1 MNPQSKEPQGEA
13 TPTPYDYRVKVIVI
27 GDAAVG
33 KTSIAVRFTKGFFS
47 PSYIATLGVNFFV
60 QNVTVDDKVLRCQLW
75 DTAGQERFGPV
86 LEKYYVGAKGAV
98 VVFDKTIPQTLANVR
113 GWLERVKSIC
123 GIIPI
128 ILVGNKAD
136 LKEAVTS
143 AQGENFAEIH
153 QIPYLE
159 TSAKT
164 GMNVVRVF
172 TLLAADIIKSL
183 EKSEQFEF

>member
-1 MNPQSKEPQGEA
+1 MDTEESNPL
-13 TPTPYDYRVKVIVI
+13 TPYDYRVKIIVI

-60 QNVTVDDKVLRCQLW
+60 QNITVNDKVLRCQLW

-98 VVFDKTIPQTLANVR
+98 VVFDKSVPQTLANVR
-113 GWLERVKSIC
+113 GWLDRVKSIC
-123 GIIPI
+123 GIIPT

-143 AQGENFAEIH
+143 SQGEGLAEML
-153 QIPYLE
+153 QLPYLE

-164 GMNVVRVF
+164 GMNIMRVF
-172 TLLAADIIKSL
+172 SLLALEVIKSL
-183 EKSEQFEF
+183 ERSEQYDL